1 MSSVQ
6 DKAMELALESVQLA
20 GAYKALKAENER
32 LHERVKDLERQLAD
46 AYARI
51 AEMSNGTVVNVDE
64 ILEARSRAMLHPL
77 HVDYMPRTAPETADP
92 TPTTSTA
99 K

>member
-20 GAYKALKAENER
+20 GAYKALKAENEHLR
-32 LHERVKDLERQLAD
+32 ERVKDLERQLAD
-46 AYARI
+46 GYARI
-51 AEMSNGTVVNVDE
+51 AEMAKWPTIPADSVWTPLGTTITTCGPTDCG
-64 ILEARSRAMLHPL
+64 
-77 HVDYMPRTAPETADP
+77 TTCADP